1 MVGRSALRWVNHG
14 ASPQPMS
21 IAFRSVRRRKY
32 SVAATAME
40 TLRRTSGA
48 GPIFARPR
56 YQRSKYAW
64 SYLFCTRR
72 KITTFGTLCIR
83 LTDTQR
89 ILDSI
94 RRLVRLLRL
103 TDRAAQS
110 ELGLSG
116 AQLFVL
122 HELGKTPSLS
132 LCELADRTRTDQS
145 SVSVVVTRLVE
156 AGYLTRDRDKRDAR
170 RLVLN
175 LTKSGRAIAEKSP
188 PAAQERILEAL
199 DRIAAADRRRFADIF
214 SRVIDELGESRGSAP
229 MIFEEETNRRQSP
242 KK

>member
-1 MVGRSALRWVNHG
+1 
-14 ASPQPMS
+14 
-21 IAFRSVRRRKY
+21 
-32 SVAATAME
+32 
-40 TLRRTSGA
+40 
-48 GPIFARPR
+48 
-56 YQRSKYAW
+56 
-64 SYLFCTRR
+64 
-72 KITTFGTLCIR
+72 

-132 LCELADRTRTDQS
+132 LSELADRTRTDQS
-145 SVSVVVTRLVE
+145 SVSVVVTRLVD
-156 AGYLTRDRDKRDAR
+156 AGYVTRDRDKRDAR

-175 LTKSGRAIAEKSP
+175 LTKSGRALAEKTP
-188 PAAQERILEAL
+188 PAAQEQILEAL
-199 DRIAAADRRRFADIF
+199 DRIPAPDRRRFADTFARLIE
-214 SRVIDELGESRGSAP
+214 ELGESTGAPP
-229 MIFEEETNRRQSP
+229 MIFEDETGRRNSP
-242 KK
+242 KR

>member
-1 MVGRSALRWVNHG
+1 M
-14 ASPQPMS
+14 
-21 IAFRSVRRRKY
+21 
-32 SVAATAME
+32 
-40 TLRRTSGA
+40 
-48 GPIFARPR
+48 
-56 YQRSKYAW
+56 
-64 SYLFCTRR
+64 
-72 KITTFGTLCIR
+72 
-83 LTDTQR
+83 TDTQR

-110 ELGLSG
+110 EVGLSA

-132 LCELADRTRTDQS
+132 LSEVAERTRTDQS

-156 AGYLTRDRDKRDAR
+156 GGYITRDRDKRDAR

-175 LTKSGRAIAEKSP
+175 LTKSGRAVAEKSP

-199 DRIAAADRRRFADIF
+199 DKISPAERRRFADTF
-214 SRVIDELGESRGSAP
+214 ARVIDELGEGRAPAP
-229 MIFEEETNRRQSP
+229 MIFEDEPGRRTNP
-242 KK
+242 KR

>member
-1 MVGRSALRWVNHG
+1 
-14 ASPQPMS
+14 MS
-21 IAFRSVRRRKY
+21 IALRIVRRRKY
-32 SVAATAME
+32 SVTLMAME
-40 TLRRTSGA
+40 TLRRTSA
-48 GPIFARPR
+48 SGPIFARPR

-64 SYLFCTRR
+64 SYRFPTGR
-72 KITTFGTLCIR
+72 KPITFGTLSIR

-110 ELGLSG
+110 ALGLSG

-122 HELGKTPSLS
+122 HELGKSPSLS
-132 LCELADRTRTDQS
+132 LSELAEKTRTDQS

-156 AGYLTRDRDKRDAR
+156 GGYLMRDRDKRDAR

-188 PAAQERILEAL
+188 PAAQERIIEAL
-199 DRIAAADRRRFADIF
+199 ERVSAADRKRFADVFAKI
-214 SRVIDELGESRGSAP
+214 IEELGESRGAAP
-229 MIFEEETNRRQSP
+229 MIFEDDLSRRHTP